1 MPLPSKKL
9 GNTVIHLQPCPLQIS
24 FHLSDTGRA
33 PCAGVE
39 RRVKQCTRMA
49 VLCRRG
55 LPRGAVSRAFSAG
68 LLLDACKRPDADPIY
83 VELDSAGWLT
93 SAGGGAGAGAGPA
106 ALCVRARLAPTALCA
121 GALLSLCPPPPPA
134 PQSPQW
140 RHSPLPQPAL
150 AARGEAPVSVSA
162 HLRLHVTDH
171 LAPHAE
177 FLLWFAEDVLAALDM
192 PFLTLQNISG
202 RIDYACHKCGTTFD
216 EPNPLKV
223 HMFLSCAAY
232 EPEHFWRRVVA
243 RLRPAEYAAP
253 GLAPSLAPAAL
264 EALATEW
271 GRARG
276 GHVCVY
282 CGKLYSR
289 RYGLK
294 IHLRT
299 HTGYRPLRCRHCRRP
314 FGDPS
319 NLNKHERLH
328 AARGR
333 APTSGPAPGAAP
345 GPAPGPY
352 WCAQCG
358 RALARRRDL
367 ERHMRTHAR
376 DKQHD
381 TFSDTFSDTLS
392 DALCDTRSETR
403 DLK

>member
-1 MPLPSKKL
+1 
-9 GNTVIHLQPCPLQIS
+9 
-24 FHLSDTGRA
+24 LSPPDLRSS
-33 PCAGVE
+33 PPD
-39 RRVKQCTRMA
+39 
-49 VLCRRG
+49 
-55 LPRGAVSRAFSAG
+55 PR
-68 LLLDACKRPDADPIY
+68 
-83 VELDSAGWLT
+83 
-93 SAGGGAGAGAGPA
+93 
-106 ALCVRARLAPTALCA
+106 
-121 GALLSLCPPPPPA
+121 PA
-134 PQSPQW
+134 PPDPRLRQ
-140 RHSPLPQPAL
+140 SPLPYSAL
-150 AARGEAPVSVSA
+150 PEVLVSVPA
-162 HLRLHVTDH
+162 HLRLHVTEH

-192 PFLTLQNISG
+192 PFLTPQNISDCN
-202 RIDYACHKCGTTFD
+202 DYTCHKCGTTFD

-223 HMFLSCAAY
+223 HMFLSCAIY

-243 RLRPAEYAAP
+243 RLRPTEYSAA
-253 GLAPSLAPAAL
+253 GLAPELAPAAL

-333 APTSGPAPGAAP
+333 APAP
-345 GPAPGPY
+345 GPAACPAMGPTMGPY
-352 WCAQCG
+352 GCTQCG

-367 ERHMRTHAR
+367 ERHMRTHTR
-376 DKQHD
+376 
-381 TFSDTFSDTLS
+381 DTLS
-392 DALCDTRSETR
+392 DTH
-403 DLK
+403 